1 MLLSNCTKQ
10 STNNGRIEYTYPAI
24 LYGFLDSWL
33 FCIVKTNPFNQ
44 SAARCPSYPL
54 CIPCLMRS
62 EQKDLA
68 GKSRRT
74 INNLSDVLVRSI
86 AKYFYSLF
94 VVWLTL
100 RAHQNT
106 GQLVNTPK
114 RPMRYIFIE
123 RRGKKTNIVFLFAK
137 TCVHPFP
144 TLGLTHL
151 VRTCCLRKCLHYYKV
166 SRMMTSWVM
175 TKRKSRKFK
184 QRRSIMYEYMYA
196 SIRNHASGFKSNRID
211 TKLRYS
217 HY

>member
-24 LYGFLDSWL
+24 LYGFLDCWL
-33 FCIVKTNPFNQ
+33 FCTVKKPVWPVGCARYLSL
-44 SAARCPSYPL
+44 SALLFPPYEKWAERPS
-54 CIPCLMRS
+54 R
-62 EQKDLA
+62 K
-68 GKSRRT
+68 KSRKT
-74 INNLSDVLVRSI
+74 INKLSDVLVSSI
-86 AKYFYSLF
+86 ATYFYSLF
-94 VVWLTL
+94 VFWLTL

-123 RRGKKTNIVFLFAK
+123 RRGKKTNIVFPFAK

-144 TLGLTHL
+144 TLGLTHS

-175 TKRKSRKFK
+175 TKRKL
-184 QRRSIMYEYMYA
+184 
-196 SIRNHASGFKSNRID
+196 RIF
-211 TKLRYS
+211 
-217 HY
+217 